1 MIIGE
6 IGHASKLGHYVNHSI
21 ECHLSSKVH
30 LSLKKKKNKY
40 AISNRMWQLIRPAS

>member
-30 LSLKKKKNKY
+30 LSLKKKKTNMRS
-40 AISNRMWQLIRPAS
+40 ATACGN